1 MKVMMI
7 TGAGISTGSGLA
19 TYRGTDGRYKN
30 IEKRFGLP
38 VEHLIS
44 RKTLWFNPELFWAY
58 WAEFRSALKGAE
70 PSIAHKTIVAMANSC
85 DEFLEVTQNVDGLSR
100 KAGLHE
106 RHLVELHGT
115 ALSHECLECGRP
127 HDIKQEEELSEV
139 PYCADCDWDPRGVI
153 RPKVVLFGEDISPLH
168 KQRAVEFAGRCDL
181 LVIAGTSMQFE
192 YLLHM
197 TVAALNANTPIIYI
211 DPKGTSSSGILSA
224 IDFDDYPE
232 SGFLMIRDS
241 ADRVLPLLHQHIL
254 NVSATKP
261 GQKITLHDMLT
272 RA

>member
-58 WAEFRSALKGAE
+58 WAEFRSDLKSAE

-115 ALSHECLECGRP
+115 ALSHECLECGKP
-127 HDIKQEEELSEV
+127 YDFEHEEQANEV
-139 PYCADCDWDPRGVI
+139 PYCTDCDWDPKGVI
-153 RPKVVLFGEDISPLH
+153 RPKIVLFGEDIFPLH

-254 NVSATKP
+254 NLSATKP